1 MKLVAFNGSPRK
13 EGNTHKAL
21 ESLAAELTKEG
32 IEVSIIQVGDRSIR
46 GCLACGGCAK
56 NKNERCVINDE
67 VNDWIQIMKAAD
79 GIVIASPVHFA
90 SIGATMK
97 CFLDRAFYVSSSNG
111 NLFRHKVG
119 AALVAVR
126 RSGGVAAYNQLNNY
140 LLYAEMLIPGS
151 NYWNVIHGAVPGEVT
166 QDEEGMQTLRILA
179 KNLAWLLKLKDQGRD
194 LIPEQEKE
202 QKVRTNFIR

>member
-32 IEVSIIQVGDRSIR
+32 IEVSIIQVGDRPIR

-179 KNLAWLLKLKDQGRD
+179 KNLAWLLKLKDQGRG
-194 LIPEQEKE
+194 LVPEPEKE
-202 QKVRTNFIR
+202 PKVRTNFIR

>member
-32 IEVSIIQVGDRSIR
+32 IEVSIIQVGDRPIR

-179 KNLAWLLKLKDQGRD
+179 KNLAWLLKLKDQGQGHV
-194 LIPEQEKE
+194 PEPEKE
-202 QKVRTNFIR
+202 PKVRTNFIR

>member
-32 IEVSIIQVGDRSIR
+32 IEVSIIQVGDRAIR

-140 LLYAEMLIPGS
+140 LLYAELLIPGS

-194 LIPEQEKE
+194 LIPEPEKE